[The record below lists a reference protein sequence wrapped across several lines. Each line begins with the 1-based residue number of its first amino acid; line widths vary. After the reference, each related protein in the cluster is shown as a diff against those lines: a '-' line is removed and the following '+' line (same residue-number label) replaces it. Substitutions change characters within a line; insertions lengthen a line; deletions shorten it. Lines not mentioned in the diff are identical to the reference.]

1 MTLHNEDRELQIEL
15 TRLQIRHEHMISR
28 YTIFISVFLS
38 LVVASLS
45 VYIPVGF
52 QTGNSIYFIV
62 GSTYSTVL
70 LIPIAWNVKRMA
82 EAEKELEEKIK
93 RLKSKYVW

>member
-38 LVVASLS
+38 LVITSLS
-45 VYIPVGF
+45 VYVPIGF
-52 QTGNSIYFIV
+52 QTGNSIYFIFAT
-62 GSTYSTVL
+62 TYSTVL
-70 LIPIAWNVKRMA
+70 LLPIVWNVKRMA
-82 EAEKELEEKIK
+82 ETEKELEDKIK
-93 RLKSKYVW
+93 KLKSKYVW